1 MNNEKRF
8 YSYYV
13 VKKIEKNFKI
23 IDSRDVGKGIISYTE
38 GRKMDYLAL
47 WRSSVSTSVRLKGRH
62 TF

>member
-1 MNNEKRF
+1 MREDFILIRLSKKLKRALRF
-8 YSYYV
+8 
-13 VKKIEKNFKI
+13 
-23 IDSRDVGKGIISYTE
+23 IDGRDVGKGIISYTE